1 MAISVLEG
9 RLGDICK
16 GSEKAADD
24 SAVRANRRLSRHN
37 SGMSNP
43 SNNSQKSW
51 IVGINA
57 VAAAV
62 EHDAEHVREVLI
74 EASAKNPRLT
84 EIEENARRKEIDVRR
99 VATNALDGV
108 AGGLRHQGVVARYAA
123 AKTYNEDDLPEL
135 VEAAAGKA
143 LLLILDG
150 VQDPHNLGA
159 CLRSAAAAG
168 VTAVIIPKDKAV
180 QVNATVRKTSAGAA
194 DSIPVV
200 RVTNL
205 ARTMRDIQQLGV
217 WIYGLAGE
225 ATASLYK
232 LDLRGNVALAL
243 GGEADGLRRLTREHC
258 DELVTIPMP
267 GLASASPG
275 VESLNVSV
283 ATGVVLFEA
292 VRQRA

>member
-1 MAISVLEG
+1 
-9 RLGDICK
+9 
-16 GSEKAADD
+16 
-24 SAVRANRRLSRHN
+24 
-37 SGMSNP
+37 MSKT
-43 SNNSQKSW
+43 SQW
-51 IVGINA
+51 IAGINA

-62 EHDAEHVREVLI
+62 EHDADHVREVMI
-74 EASAKNPRLT
+74 EAGAKNPRLT
-84 EIEENARRKEIDVRR
+84 EIEENARRKDIDVRR

-123 AKTYNEDDLPEL
+123 SKTYTDDDLPEL

-143 LLLILDG
+143 LVLVLDG

-168 VTAVIIPKDKAV
+168 VTAVVIPKDKAV

-205 ARTMRDIQQLGV
+205 ARTLRDLQQLGV

-225 ATASLYK
+225 ATASLYAT
-232 LDLRGNVALAL
+232 DLRGNVALVL
-243 GGEADGLRRLTREHC
+243 GGEADGMRRLTREHC
-258 DELVTIPMP
+258 DGLVTIPMP
-267 GLASASPG
+267 GLATSPG

-283 ATGVVLFEA
+283 ATGVALFEA
-292 VRQRA
+292 VRQRVSA